1 MKSIATI
8 DEDARPNE
16 EASVW
21 DQFRD
26 DIEMLER
33 LQVTPQELAALKN
46 CVLLGT
52 LSCKQDML
60 FILRQIRI
68 ATGRES
74 EDSDDSADEMSFAPP
89 PIPRRVN
96 KPANN
101 VSDPAARRSTV
112 NRSAAAPD
120 SHAAIIR
127 SRVLGQF
134 AIACGALILASFLM
148 WRVVSGRSSWP
159 QHILTTTGIEAH
171 QPVAP
176 GAAMQPADRS

>member
-1 MKSIATI
+1 MKSSSTMNVN
-8 DEDARPNE
+8 ELPNE

-33 LQVTPQELAALKN
+33 LRVTPQELSALKN

-52 LSCKQDML
+52 LSCKEDML

-89 PIPRRVN
+89 PIPRRVS

-101 VSDPAARRSTV
+101 VSAPANRRSNTV
-112 NRSAAAPD
+112 NRTAAEPG
-120 SHAAIIR
+120 SHGAIIR

-148 WRVVSGRSSWP
+148 WRVVSGRSSWT
-159 QHILTTTGIEAH
+159 QHNLTTTGIESH
-171 QPVAP
+171 EPVAP
-176 GAAMQPADRS
+176 GGASQS